1 MRMPF
6 LEKPTREKGLPRSLL
21 SNRFVADNIVMLLA
35 AGATNLF
42 AYGYQLAM
50 GIMLSP
56 EDYGKIVSLVSLFV
70 IVGILLQTVT
80 TVVTKTTTTLV
91 ADSRMDHVGS
101 FYRRSL
107 KFNFLLG
114 IGLFVILIAAS
125 AFITRLLNLGNVL
138 YCVILFSSFLFAF
151 PVASNW
157 GILQGLQRFVSLG
170 SNQALF
176 KFLQLLIAVLLV
188 AFGMGVVGGITAI
201 PLSYLLLLVVSL
213 FLLKSLPTSSH
224 QQAPLTGIGR
234 YTLQTLLAFTAI
246 TVMTNVDV
254 IIAKHFLTPVE
265 AGNYSAVSVLG
276 RIAFY
281 ASAGI
286 SAVLF
291 PKAAES
297 STRGENSKRH

>member
-125 AFITRLLNLGNVL
+125 AFITRLLNLG
-138 YCVILFSSFLFAF
+138 SFLFAF

-224 QQAPLTGIGR
+224 QQAPLTASVYR
-234 YTLQTLLAFTAI
+234 DYRNDQRRCNNCKAFS
-246 TVMTNVDV
+246 
-254 IIAKHFLTPVE
+254 
-265 AGNYSAVSVLG
+265 YSG
-276 RIAFY
+276 
-281 ASAGI
+281 
-286 SAVLF
+286 
-291 PKAAES
+291 
-297 STRGENSKRH
+297 